1 MNRFWDAMNKSIVVS
16 SILALCVLLTI
27 CYLAIAQLEIPE
39 VLILGF
45 GTILG
50 FFFGSR
56 SGQQAERIQVAN
68 EALRVPAL
76 QAPAKEDEVCC
87 EEARCER

>member
-1 MNRFWDAMNKSIVVS
+1 MKTGERFWDAMNKSIVVS
-16 SILALCVLLTI
+16 SVLALCVLLTI
-27 CYLAIAQLEIPE
+27 CYLAIAQLPIPE

-56 SGQQAERIQVAN
+56 SGQQTERIQASN
-68 EALRVPAL
+68 AIIRARL
-76 QAPAKEDEVCC
+76 
-87 EEARCER
+87 EEKARDA